1 MILFAAAAV
10 AAAGELEAFEIM
22 RWWQM
27 LEGYQQAAQVAL
39 STTFK
44 LRCLL

>member
-1 MILFAAAAV
+1 MILFAAV

-39 STTFK
+39 STTTFK